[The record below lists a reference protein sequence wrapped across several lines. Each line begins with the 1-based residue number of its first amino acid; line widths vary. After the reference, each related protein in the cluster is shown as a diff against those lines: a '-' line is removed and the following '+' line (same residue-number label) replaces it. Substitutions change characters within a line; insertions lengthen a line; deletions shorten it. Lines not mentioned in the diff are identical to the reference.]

1 MSADVTCAFGGQCR
15 PPAEVPP
22 VAAFLRDSG
31 WPMSAGSLRDTAK
44 WLQSLDVDSAQD
56 FVGLGDVDAL
66 PGAVLLTAETRRF
79 LQTLVKA
86 SSCSMHLCM
95 SPAYR
100 MNHYVEK
107 ALAWNSLLL
116 KCELTRISFRFACFR
131 LLGLC
136 SLIICQ
142 RCLQ

>member
-15 PPAEVPP
+15 LPAEVPP

-86 SSCSMHLCM
+86 SSCSMLACCAPVYVTCLQDESLCRK
-95 SPAYR
+95 SSRLEQPAVEVR
-100 MNHYVEK
+100 MN
-107 ALAWNSLLL
+107 
-116 KCELTRISFRFACFR
+116 R
-131 LLGLC
+131 
-136 SLIICQ
+136 
-142 RCLQ
+142 